1 MYKIEQKLALTLLL
15 ELNVQAWSL
24 AEATPPVCDACQAIW
39 HTMSSGKCC
48 SRGRAMVTMGCGRIG
63 DDRAG
68 CSGVTAEGHRV
79 AKRIAGFGLKTPSS
93 LAYMRSVN
101 CCPILQR

>member
-1 MYKIEQKLALTLLL
+1 
-15 ELNVQAWSL
+15 
-24 AEATPPVCDACQAIW
+24 
-39 HTMSSGKCC
+39 
-48 SRGRAMVTMGCGRIG
+48 MVTMGCGRIG